1 MDSQHQPAPPMPRVI
16 VADIETQQ
24 EVSIVD
30 ISMPFGSMVRFM
42 IKAAFAAIPAAIA
55 IGAISGLIAAVVLAA
70 LGGLG
75 AAVGHR

>member
-1 MDSQHQPAPPMPRVI
+1 METQAQPSPPRVVVSHVETRQA
-16 VADIETQQ
+16 VA
-24 EVSIVD
+24 IVD
-30 ISMPFGSMVRFM
+30 IEMPFGSMVRFM

-55 IGAISGLIAAVVLAA
+55 IGAISGIIAAVVLAA